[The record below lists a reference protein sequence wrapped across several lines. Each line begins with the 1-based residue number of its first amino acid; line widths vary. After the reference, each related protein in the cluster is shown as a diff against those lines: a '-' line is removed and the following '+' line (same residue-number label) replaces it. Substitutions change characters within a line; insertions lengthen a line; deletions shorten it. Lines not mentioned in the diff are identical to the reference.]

1 MISLFR
7 MFLLSTM
14 LFNNYGIVEKEV
26 NSDKIIYVD
35 EYLTVYQDEGY
46 SLYFGNT
53 LVNIMANTLQIVVKE
68 DVVSIV
74 YHDGGYLYYN
84 QYQLN
89 GELISSQIITNEEFD
104 EFSIDYYRGSLYI
117 AGTISQYR
125 EFETDK
131 QMDKKDAILIRV
143 SNEIEYQLYGGEY
156 NETFKTV
163 NVNDDG
169 IYVTGIK
176 DKKANGDFIGGT
188 YEEVFYVA
196 LLNNDLELVKYNTIN
211 YPTTSIYSSNLTNVL
226 TVITDGFICS
236 VDNDL
241 QIESQKVKAEWGH
254 VGREFSALYDGDN
267 IEIYDKKLAFE
278 TEIPFEKEIVRTV
291 GKAILTKKDTICLID
306 IIDNDSLIVLDDY
319 IYNVQPPEMTTLFG
333 KAAYK
338 EKYSEPYFDALIW
351 GKYLFTYTF
360 NTSGNIT
367 YEIKKEQTVQLEY
380 NVIQGGVY
388 PLNYCLRYTGI
399 AKLNGNM
406 IFNNHAITKPGDYT
420 LELTSYQGDVKVIT
434 FTVALNQFAFNDIIF
449 KKYDVEVQK
458 NQPYNISFNI
468 EAENINID
476 SIVIDG
482 NQYTDF
488 TYDNGVLV
496 VTLPPQ
502 ERPGIVNHIIEG
514 INYSCNDQRYYY
526 NVNEPYY
533 VNVLSASPYVS
544 MVYEETEKSKIIID
558 CIDLDNTL
566 RHFVLRVTNG
576 SVEKNL
582 NIPLG
587 NGEVVFEELEA
598 GDYSGVLYLLYNVG
612 VGIERFIEIGK
623 ISFMST
629 GNNVLGKIAIV
640 SSSTTINK
648 VELEFANSFK
658 TNQLTNLT
666 VDKNIVYQGSGY
678 NFMEYVKYG
687 VIVAI
692 ISAIFIYS
700 LRIIKKRKVF
710 R

>member
-1 MISLFR
+1 M
-7 MFLLSTM
+7 
-14 LFNNYGIVEKEV
+14 
-26 NSDKIIYVD
+26 
-35 EYLTVYQDEGY
+35 
-46 SLYFGNT
+46 
-53 LVNIMANTLQIVVKE
+53 
-68 DVVSIV
+68 
-74 YHDGGYLYYN
+74 
-84 QYQLN
+84 
-89 GELISSQIITNEEFD
+89 
-104 EFSIDYYRGSLYI
+104 
-117 AGTISQYR
+117 
-125 EFETDK
+125 
-131 QMDKKDAILIRV
+131 
-143 SNEIEYQLYGGEY
+143 
-156 NETFKTV
+156 
-163 NVNDDG
+163 
-169 IYVTGIK
+169 
-176 DKKANGDFIGGT
+176 
-188 YEEVFYVA
+188 
-196 LLNNDLELVKYNTIN
+196 
-211 YPTTSIYSSNLTNVL
+211 
-226 TVITDGFICS
+226 
-236 VDNDL
+236 
-241 QIESQKVKAEWGH
+241 
-254 VGREFSALYDGDN
+254 
-267 IEIYDKKLAFE
+267 
-278 TEIPFEKEIVRTV
+278 
-291 GKAILTKKDTICLID
+291 
-306 IIDNDSLIVLDDY
+306 
-319 IYNVQPPEMTTLFG
+319 
-333 KAAYK
+333 
-338 EKYSEPYFDALIW
+338 
-351 GKYLFTYTF
+351 
-360 NTSGNIT
+360 
-367 YEIKKEQTVQLEY
+367 
-380 NVIQGGVY
+380 
-388 PLNYCLRYTGI
+388 
-399 AKLNGNM
+399 
-406 IFNNHAITKPGDYT
+406 
-420 LELTSYQGDVKVIT
+420 
-434 FTVALNQFAFNDIIF
+434 
-449 KKYDVEVQK
+449 QK

-587 NGEVVFEELEA
+587 NGEIVFEELEA

-640 SSSTTINK
+640 SSSTTVNK

-678 NFMEYVKYG
+678 NFIEYVKYG